1 MEYNLFDIIIVAL
14 LAISFFYGFKRGF
27 IMGIFELIGIL
38 LSFFISYNYSYII
51 HDVLIKVTGIFEF
64 IKNNVADKLTKL
76 FESQVVDDL
85 GGVFKG
91 FEKLPFDIQ
100 RLLNDFVFK
109 DAMNENISNYI
120 ENLAD
125 RIAAIFVY
133 VISFAITFLVVYLV
147 LMIAANI
154 LNTMFKAPVL
164 STINK
169 LFGGGLGLIKTI
181 ILIYIFFVIASPFI
195 SMSKPDNGLTTTIL
209 ESRSSEY
216 FYQNNII
223 LNYLTYKGI
232 LKK

>member
-1 MEYNLFDIIIVAL
+1 MGYNFIDIIIVVL
-14 LAISFFYGFKRGF
+14 LAASFFYGFKRGL
-27 IMGIFELIGIL
+27 IMGLFELIGII

-51 HDVLIKVTGIFEF
+51 HDVIMRVTGIFGF
-64 IKNNVADKLTKL
+64 IKDDVSDKLTDL

-100 RLLNDFVFK
+100 RLLNDYVFK

-120 ENLAD
+120 ENLSE

-133 VISFAITFLVVYLV
+133 IISFAITFLVVYFV

-164 STINK
+164 STFNR
-169 LFGGGLGLIKTI
+169 LFGGGLGFIKAI
-181 ILIYIFFVIASPFI
+181 ILIYIFFAIASPFI

-209 ESRSSEY
+209 ESKSSEY
-216 FYQNNII
+216 FYENNII

-232 LKK
+232 LNQ